1 MSKLVSEYR
10 ALMQELRDRFGH
22 FIIIGA
28 RPNTSDQISGM
39 SWVSRQLSIAFATD
53 DHITLVDIFEH
64 SEMLT
69 AARGSKGR
77 INMTTRAH
85 PARGGIIHYNQQEAQ
100 CFLRIVDKTIQSV
113 DARYV
118 KAKPA
123 RGGNEK
129 KGDTFTPINHYM
141 ETIQKKYMPVHIV
154 SVPKIWRQATVHPTS
169 RKKLSLA

>member
-39 SWVSRQLSIAFATD
+39 RWVSRQLSIAFATD
-53 DHITLVDIFEH
+53 DHITVVDIFEH
-64 SEMLT
+64 PDMLM
-69 AARGSKGR
+69 AARGSKNR
-77 INMTTRAH
+77 VNMATRAH

-123 RGGNEK
+123 RGGRMK
-129 KGDTFTPINHYM
+129 KKVIHSHPS
-141 ETIQKKYMPVHIV
+141 TIT
-154 SVPKIWRQATVHPTS
+154 W
-169 RKKLSLA
+169 KLSKKNICQYTLSLYRKYGDKQLFIPLAERNYH